1 MAAEGASQLTSVVA
15 LLGAAIIAVPIFK
28 RIGLGSVLGYLAGG
42 LAIGPFGFGLFS
54 DPHTILHVAELGVV
68 MFLFLVGLEMQ
79 PAHLWGLRKY
89 IFGLGSFQVIG
100 AAIALTGLVMA
111 FGYSW
116 QVAFVSAAGFVL
128 TSTAIVMQVLS
139 ERGEMTS
146 DRGRKMVSIL
156 LFEDMLIVPLLAVVA
171 FLSPIHSSETASTP
185 IWQKIAIAVFAMVFL
200 FIIGTK
206 VLNPFFK
213 MLARTKIREMMTAVA
228 LFVVL
233 GSALLMEVS
242 GLSAAMGAFAAGVL
256 LSTSSFRH
264 QLEVDI
270 DPFKGLL
277 LGLFFLAVGMSLD
290 LNVVWD
296 NLGLILSGVALMML
310 IKGGVIFLVA
320 RLSGSN
326 KLDAHDRAIVMAQG
340 GEFAFVLFAAAHAQK
355 VIDDTVHANMTAI
368 VVLSIVFTPLMIIV
382 SQKFIVPRLQK
393 IDEIKPH
400 DHIEEQNPIILVGL
414 GRFGQVVNHLLQMTG
429 YHPTIIELNPKLIA
443 AMKKRG
449 VKSYYGNGAH
459 PDLLKAAGIQT
470 AQMLIVAID
479 NPKQT
484 LEIVKY
490 ARSVNPHIKII
501 ARAYDRYHVY
511 DLVQSGADIE
521 VRETFDG
528 ALRTGKQALRELGLD
543 ADKVH
548 EIGNMYFGK
557 DRHSVKL
564 MSEVYDPKIERFKN
578 EEMYRI
584 ALEQDQEIMA
594 EIQKILARE

>member
-1 MAAEGASQLTSVVA
+1 M
-15 LLGAAIIAVPIFK
+15 
-28 RIGLGSVLGYLAGG
+28 
-42 LAIGPFGFGLFS
+42 
-54 DPHTILHVAELGVV
+54 
-68 MFLFLVGLEMQ
+68 
-79 PAHLWGLRKY
+79 
-89 IFGLGSFQVIG
+89 IG

-116 QVAFVSAAGFVL
+116 QVAFVSASGFVL

-296 NLGLILSGVALMML
+296 NLGLILSGVILMML
-310 IKGGVIFLVA
+310 VKGCVIFLVA
-320 RLSGSN
+320 SLSGSN
-326 KLDAHDRAIVMAQG
+326 NLDAHDRAIVMAQG

-355 VIDDTVHANMTAI
+355 VIDDTVLANMTAI
-368 VVLSIVFTPLMIIV
+368 VVLSIVFTPLMIIL

-429 YHPTIIELNPKLIA
+429 YHPTIIELDPKLIA
-443 AMKKRG
+443 GMKKRG

-479 NPKQT
+479 NPQQT

-521 VRETFDG
+521 VRETFDS